1 MNLMYVWG
9 HSYEFDRENN
19 WDLIEDFCARMQHQ
33 ESVWYATNIEIVD
46 YLDMSSRVQV
56 SVDGDFAFNP
66 SSMSVWLEVDKKMV
80 ELKGGITT
88 EL

>member
-1 MNLMYVWG
+1 MFYLWG
-9 HSYEFDRENN
+9 HSYEFERDDNWNIIEKFSKKIENKS
-19 WDLIEDFCARMQHQ
+19 DI
-33 ESVWYATNIEIVD
+33 WYATNIEIVD
-46 YLDMSSRVQV
+46 YLDAVNRVQV